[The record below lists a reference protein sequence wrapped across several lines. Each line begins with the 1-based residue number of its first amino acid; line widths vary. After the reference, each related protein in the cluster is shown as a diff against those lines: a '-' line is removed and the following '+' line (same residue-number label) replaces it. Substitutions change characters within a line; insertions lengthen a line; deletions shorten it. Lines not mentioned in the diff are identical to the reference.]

1 MRWIP
6 HVTVAAVVEE
16 KGRFLLVE
24 EVVGGRRVFNQPAGH
39 WEQGEDLVEAVI
51 RETREETGYAFVPDA
66 VLGIYRWDRPAG
78 NASYLRVAFL
88 GRLSGQDPAAP
99 LDHGIIGPRWM
110 SRDEM
115 FAQAAVLRSPQVLR
129 CVDDYLAG
137 RRYPLDLLVT
147 VENPSPR

>member
-39 WEQGEDLVEAVI
+39 WEQGEDLLAAVV

-66 VLGIYRWDRPAG
+66 VLGVYHWDRPAG
-78 NASYLRVAFL
+78 DASYLRIAFL
-88 GRLSGQDPAAP
+88 GRLTGHDPDLA
-99 LDHGIIGPRWM
+99 LDRGIIGPRWM

-115 FAQAAVLRSPQVLR
+115 LARAAALRSPQVLR

-137 RRYPLDLLVT
+137 RRYPLDLLVV
-147 VENPSPR
+147 VENAPAR